1 VHPLGLDI
9 GSDRSIISSNRD
21 DGLGFMGVNYQA
33 PPRLATSVD
42 LARENGP
49 STLNTAQRIYFSGE
63 GPQGPSPFS
72 LVNLQ
77 DCPGI
82 GQWLRFASID
92 LSPAHADRAIVNGQL
107 PVQLSNPQE

>member
-1 VHPLGLDI
+1 
-9 GSDRSIISSNRD
+9 
-21 DGLGFMGVNYQA
+21 MGVNYQA
-33 PPRLATSVD
+33 LPRLATSVD
-42 LARENGP
+42 LAHENGP